1 MGIISRTGWPS
12 QITCH
17 LAWVNSKR
25 HVTQNYT
32 PLHIYKIWAIH
43 NKIRIKKFY
52 DLPILFQRFHFRQ
65 FIANHFLKASFIK
78 IQRNILPNTRKNFL
92 QIWIFICPYSF
103 HDVSL
108 KSKKEGRVDD
118 DTPSHFH
125 NIWLLI
131 SLISNIKWPFC
142 AFIFWTYSCSHD
154 EESKDNYNFGV
165 HGIDIFTLAGFYGDA
180 WMACF
185 RLRRRTFCKFL
196 IFIIVVNY
204 TMSVLFSLL
213 YTHAFLPM
221 SKHTFFNLLYL
232 FVSCLS
238 HIL

>member
-1 MGIISRTGWPS
+1 MLHRITHHGISVRFEQYMKKSESWSSITFPYFFNAFILGILL
-12 QITCH
+12 QIICICVFH
-17 LAWVNSKR
+17 
-25 HVTQNYT
+25 QNT
-32 PLHIYKIWAIH
+32 
-43 NKIRIKKFY
+43 KKY
-52 DLPILFQRFHFRQ
+52 L
-65 FIANHFLKASFIK
+65 N
-78 IQRNILPNTRKNFL
+78 NTTTKL

-103 HDVSL
+103 HGVSL
-108 KSKKEGRVDD
+108 ESKKEGRVDD

-142 AFIFWTYSCSHD
+142 ALICLTYSCSHD
-154 EESKDNYNFGV
+154 EERKDNYNFGV

-185 RLRRRTFCKFL
+185 RLRRRTLCKFL

>member
-1 MGIISRTGWPS
+1 MLHRITHHGISVRFEQYMKKSESWSSITFPYFFNAFILGRLL
-12 QITCH
+12 QIIFYRR
-17 LAWVNSKR
+17 LSSK
-25 HVTQNYT
+25 
-32 PLHIYKIWAIH
+32 YKEI
-43 NKIRIKKFY
+43 FY
-52 DLPILFQRFHFRQ
+52 LTLG
-65 FIANHFLKASFIK
+65 
-78 IQRNILPNTRKNFL
+78 KNFL

-103 HDVSL
+103 HGVSL
-108 KSKKEGRVDD
+108 ESKKEGRVDD

-154 EESKDNYNFGV
+154 EERKDNYNFGV